1 MQDVGKSV
9 IILGNNMP
17 YPKPDIEMVNK
28 VKDFRAKGLS
38 FRQIA
43 KLLEKDVKTVYRWA
57 SYSVG
62 KLSTGK
68 PLRVGKRAV

>member
-1 MQDVGKSV
+1 MPYVGKSG
-9 IILGNNMP
+9 IISINNMP
-17 YPKPDIEMVNK
+17 YPKPDLEMVKK

-57 SYSVG
+57 SYDVG
-62 KLSTGK
+62 KFSTAQ
-68 PLRVGKRAV
+68 PLRVGKRKV